1 MAKGERQK
9 RKPLQS
15 TFNFD
20 AQAKTIDK
28 MCNADKGCE

>member
-9 RKPLQS
+9 RKPLES

-20 AQAKTIDK
+20 AQAKASDK